1 MQDRVYRCSFL
12 VNASVGNSPT
22 SYADDNF
29 YVVVKEAER
38 CFKDQ
43 LLHTHTFFEF
53 DLVLAGKGINSSK
66 EGEREISAGDIIFG
80 TPASI
85 HGIAPCEGENLTL
98 ANIAFKGNLEKTVVE
113 ALDTLDSF
121 VLKLSEEDFEFIC
134 AEVESIIGFPIKD
147 SEKRKMFV
155 KGSAQ
160 KILAVVSEA
169 YEKSGLRNKETS
181 TEARVHSA
189 IIYIMKNYN
198 KPIKIGDVAKHVGY
212 SSDYISTLLKKA
224 TRMSFS
230 SYLLT
235 LRLENAFLLLME
247 NEMSIGEICSEVGY
261 SSYPNFYY
269 AFKKR
274 FGVTPGEV
282 SKRSRK
288 ENAECFAKN
297 SGQQPLI
304 FDENDKLI
312 WRYTKK

>member
-1 MQDRVYRCSFL
+1 MQDKVYRCSYI
-12 VNASVGNSPT
+12 GNINRSNSTT

-29 YVVVKEAER
+29 YVIVRDVVR
-38 CFKDQ
+38 RLNSQ
-43 LLHTHTFFEF
+43 LVHTHTFFEF
-53 DLVLAGKGINSSK
+53 DLVISGQGINRSK
-66 EGEREISAGDIIFG
+66 DGDVTVSAGDIIFG

-85 HGIAPCEGENLTL
+85 HGIEPCDGEKLIL
-98 ANIAFKGNLEKTVVE
+98 ANIAFSGKLEKTVIE
-113 ALDTLDSF
+113 ALDTLDGF
-121 VLKLSEEDFEFIC
+121 VMRLSKEDFEFIC
-134 AEVESIIGFPIKD
+134 AELDSILCFPIKD

-155 KGSAQ
+155 TGSAQ

-169 YEKSGLRNKETS
+169 YEKSGLRSKEVT
-181 TEARVHSA
+181 TEAKVHSA

-198 KPIKIGDVAKHVGY
+198 KPIKIGDVARHVGY
-212 SSDYISTLLKKA
+212 SSDYISTLLKKS

-230 SYLLT
+230 SYLLS

-274 FGVTPGEV
+274 FGITPGEV

-297 SGQQPLI
+297 STQQPLI

-312 WRYTKK
+312 WRYRK

>member
-1 MQDRVYRCSFL
+1 MQDKVYRCSFL
-12 VNASVGNSPT
+12 ANARVGNSPT
-22 SYADDNF
+22 SYADDSF
-29 YVVVKEAER
+29 YVSVKEVDR
-38 CFKDQ
+38 CYKGQ

-53 DLVLAGKGINSSK
+53 DLVLAGRGINVSK
-66 EGEREISAGDIIFG
+66 DGEREVGVGDIIFG

-85 HGIAPCEGENLTL
+85 HGIYPCEGNNLTL
-98 ANIAFKGNLEKTVVE
+98 ANIAFKGQLEKMVVE
-113 ALDTLDSF
+113 ALDTLDGF
-121 VLKLSEEDFEFIC
+121 VMRLSDEDFEFIC
-134 AEVESIIGFPIKD
+134 SELDNIIGFPIKD
-147 SEKRKMFV
+147 SKKRKMFV
-155 KGSAQ
+155 DGSAQ

-169 YEKSGLRNKETS
+169 YEKSGLRSKETNA
-181 TEARVHSA
+181 EARVHSA

-247 NEMSIGEICSEVGY
+247 NEMSIGEICNEVGY
-261 SSYPNFYY
+261 SSYSNFYY

-274 FGVTPGEV
+274 FGIIPGEV
-282 SKRSRK
+282 SKRSRS

-297 SGQQPLI
+297 CGQQPLV
-304 FDENDKLI
+304 FDENNKLI
-312 WRYTKK
+312 WRYRK